1 MQRCWSLDP
10 SERPSFSHLVQLLS
24 QALEGLS
31 DYMDIGRFKAEP
43 DAAASTSF
51 TSTIVRSDHEVQE
64 TGML

>member
-24 QALEGLS
+24 QSLEGLS
-31 DYMDIGRFKAEP
+31 DYMDISGFKAKP

-51 TSTIVRSDHEVQE
+51 TSTMARSDHEAQE
-64 TGML
+64 TSML

>member
-31 DYMDIGRFKAEP
+31 DYIDIGGFKAES
-43 DAAASTSF
+43 DAATSTSF
-51 TSTIVRSDHEVQE
+51 TSTIARSEVQE
-64 TGML
+64 TSML